1 MIGARDSPLSISV
14 LGETLAVCRL
24 DPQEDIPAWATD
36 SMFSSVTRT
45 PDELSVV
52 CPGRQVPAGVACERH
67 WRALKL
73 EGTFDL
79 DLVGILA
86 SVAAP
91 LAEAGVGIFAIATHD
106 TDYVLVREAQLGL
119 AVSALSEL
127 GHNVSPQG
135 SETPETN

>member
-1 MIGARDSPLSISV
+1 MIGTRDRSLILSV
-14 LGETLAVCRL
+14 LGEKLAVCRL
-24 DPQEDIPAWATD
+24 DPEDDVPAWATG
-36 SMFSSVTRT
+36 STFSSVTRT

-52 CPGRQVPAGVACERH
+52 CPERQVPAGVACEKD

-119 AVSALSEL
+119 AVSVLSER
-127 GHNVSPQG
+127 G
-135 SETPETN
+135 TT

>member
-1 MIGARDSPLSISV
+1 M
-14 LGETLAVCRL
+14 
-24 DPQEDIPAWATD
+24 
-36 SMFSSVTRT
+36 
-45 PDELSVV
+45 
-52 CPGRQVPAGVACERH
+52 ACERD

-73 EGTFDL
+73 EETFDL

-91 LAEAGVGIFAIATHD
+91 LAEAGVSIFAIATHD

-119 AVSALSEL
+119 AVSVLAGQ